1 MGREQTEKNLDCT
14 DEVKVACVLLC
25 RVCSMKK
32 TELCNKLNISDG
44 GVRYWESKYN
54 RTQRNEQGKKITT
67 LSELENRDLNLGKL
81 YCTEEVK
88 RECVLLLKDKKS
100 KKDICKKYHLNIQT
114 FYDWTIKYKQLLNG
128 PEKKSKK
135 RQTFSSN
142 VGKAKITA
150 ADNNAKIVHEQ
161 GKSPNLFLRN

>member
-1 MGREQTEKNLDCT
+1 MGREQTGENLDCT

-25 RVCSMKK
+25 RVCSMKRR
-32 TELCNKLNISDG
+32 ELCNKLNISDG
-44 GVRYWESKYN
+44 GLRYWESKYN
-54 RTQRNEQGKKITT
+54 RTHRNEQSKKITT
-67 LSELENRDLNLGKL
+67 LQELENRDLNLGKL
-81 YCTEEVK
+81 NCNEEVK
-88 RECVLLLKDKKS
+88 RECVLLLNKKNRNE
-100 KKDICKKYHLNIQT
+100 ICEKYHLNIKT
-114 FYDWTIKYKQLLNG
+114 FYGWTIKYKQLLNG
-128 PEKKSKK
+128 TEKKSKK